1 MASILRVNTLTDASS
16 NNSIATSI
24 IYGGA
29 TRTWVTFDGTAS
41 GATVGDSFNV
51 SSSDDD
57 GTGNTGDGDGEN
69 REQYGAVDQYSGPPS
84 DVVEGEGITTLPTT
98 LPNFIQRFKVKEPYV
113 QAKGED
119 YVADLQAI
127 ADRMKKFY
135 TV

>member
-1 MASILRVNTLTDASS
+1 MASILRVDTITDASS

-57 GTGNTGDGDGEN
+57 GTGDYGINFTSHFNNASYSSTFGDGE
-69 REQYGAVDQYSGPPS
+69 GDTSISASS
-84 DVVEGEGITTLPTT
+84 
-98 LPNFIQRFKVKEPYV
+98 KS
-113 QAKGED
+113 
-119 YVADLQAI
+119 
-127 ADRMKKFY
+127 
-135 TV
+135 